1 MIKEDGLSILFFYY
15 FTSNLISITYFLC
28 RDKFGVI
35 VMKQKIIAMLIGS
48 LLLSLGV
55 NGFLI
60 PYHLLDGGVIGLGL
74 IIHYFYGWPAG
85 LSMIVLSL
93 PLYILAWFFERR
105 YFYYSLHGLI
115 ISSFCIDILSFI
127 SGKIQLGIF
136 PSTIIGGMLVGVGIG
151 LMLRYETSTGGTDLL
166 AQILTK
172 FTSINV
178 GIIIFIIDGLV
189 IASGIQVVGVEK
201 FLYSLVTII
210 FVGLM
215 TSLTVS
221 RRPEPY

>member
-1 MIKEDGLSILFFYY
+1 
-15 FTSNLISITYFLC
+15 
-28 RDKFGVI
+28 
-35 VMKQKIIAMLIGS
+35 
-48 LLLSLGV
+48 
-55 NGFLI
+55 
-60 PYHLLDGGVIGLGL
+60 
-74 IIHYFYGWPAG
+74 
-85 LSMIVLSL
+85 MIVLSL

-127 SGKIQLGIF
+127 SGKILLGIF

-178 GIIIFIIDGLV
+178 GIIIFIIDGFV

>member
-1 MIKEDGLSILFFYY
+1 
-15 FTSNLISITYFLC
+15 
-28 RDKFGVI
+28 
-35 VMKQKIIAMLIGS
+35 MKHKIIAMLIGS

-55 NGFLI
+55 NGFLV

-74 IIHYFYGWPAG
+74 IIHYFYGWPTG

-115 ISSFCIDILSFI
+115 ISSFCIDLLSFI
-127 SGKIQLGIF
+127 SGKITLGIF
-136 PSTIIGGMLVGVGIG
+136 PSTIIGGILVGVGIG

-172 FTSINV
+172 FTSVNI
-178 GIIIFIIDGLV
+178 GIIIFLIDG
-189 IASGIQVVGVEK
+189 IIITSGIKVVGLEK
-201 FLYSLVTII
+201 FFYSLLTII

-215 TSLTVS
+215 TSLTVI
-221 RRPEPY
+221 RKPEPT

>member
-1 MIKEDGLSILFFYY
+1 MVKE
-15 FTSNLISITYFLC
+15 
-28 RDKFGVI
+28 
-35 VMKQKIIAMLIGS
+35 KIAAMLLGS

-55 NGFLI
+55 NGFLV

-74 IIHYFYGWPAG
+74 IIHYFYGWPTG
-85 LSMIVLSL
+85 LSIILLSL

-115 ISSFCIDILSFI
+115 ISSFCIDVFSFMNGRIHMGIL
-127 SGKIQLGIF
+127 
-136 PSTIIGGMLVGVGIG
+136 PSTIIGGLLVGIGIG

-178 GIIIFIIDGLV
+178 GIIIFLIDGLV
-189 IASGIQVVGVEK
+189 ITSGIQIIGLEK
-201 FLYSLVTII
+201 FFYSLLTII
-210 FVGLM
+210 CVGLM
-215 TSLTVS
+215 TTLTVS
-221 RRPEPY
+221 GKIQTQ